1 MAPTL
6 CTKIEKFFEEEL
18 AGQLE
23 NWIGLIIDGQLLDFE
38 QLLRQFVNGVYDKIT
53 SALLKAI
60 GPSPC
65 FRQRLKAFG
74 KPLGLRRLKKRKVS
88 LQIGTGSWVEF
99 ESYYAYVDKKQQPL
113 ESRHVS
119 LLY

>member
-38 QLLRQFVNGVYDKIT
+38 RLLRKFGNFSINTQLGVLIPW
-53 SALLKAI
+53 L
-60 GPSPC
+60 
-65 FRQRLKAFG
+65 
-74 KPLGLRRLKKRKVS
+74 
-88 LQIGTGSWVEF
+88 
-99 ESYYAYVDKKQQPL
+99 
-113 ESRHVS
+113 
-119 LLY
+119 